1 MRIYIKVIAK
11 SSRNKVE
18 KIGNSN
24 YKIWT
29 TALPIEGQA
38 NKSVVELLANFFNVS
53 QYQIKILG
61 GKTRKLNQN

>member
-53 QYQIKILG
+53 QY
-61 GKTRKLNQN
+61 